1 MNKDDFI
8 GVFDSGAGGISL
20 LKEALKIL
28 PNENYIYYGDSKN
41 APYGIKTKDEVENL
55 TIKICEKLIK
65 KNCKAIVIA
74 CNTATSAGAKKA
86 RTIFNI
92 PILGVEPA
100 LKPAVENTEN
110 GKIIVLATDMTLKE
124 EKFKN
129 LYNIYKEDREIIK
142 IPAPKFVSM
151 IEQKHLDDVYA
162 KNIIDFY
169 LKKYKD
175 DNISAVVL
183 GCTHFIFLKDILFN
197 YFKSKPLIV
206 DGNLGTVN
214 NLKRILENK
223 DLLNSGIKESKLEII
238 NSSNDDYFDDLYKY
252 LLYL

>member
-20 LKEALKIL
+20 LREALKIL

-55 TIKICEKLIK
+55 TISICEKLIK

-86 RTIFNI
+86 RKIFDI

-100 LKPAVENTEN
+100 LKPAVESTDD

-124 EKFKN
+124 KKFEN
-129 LYNIYKEDREIIK
+129 LYNTYKEEREIIK

-151 IEQKHLDDVYA
+151 VEQRHLDDDYA

-169 LKKYKD
+169 LKKYKN

-183 GCTHFIFLKDILFN
+183 GCTHFIFLKNILFD
-197 YFKSKPLIV
+197 YFKLKPLII

-214 NLKRILENK
+214 NLKRILKNK
-223 DLLNSGIKESKLEII
+223 NLLNNNIEKPKLEII
-238 NSSNDDYFDDLYKY
+238 NSSNNAYFDDLYRY

>member
-55 TIKICEKLIK
+55 TINICNKLIK

-86 RTIFNI
+86 RKVFDI

-100 LKPAVENTEN
+100 LKPAVENTKS
-110 GKIIVLATDMTLKE
+110 GKIIVLATNMTLKE
-124 EKFKN
+124 KKFEN
-129 LYNIYKEDREIIK
+129 LYNIYKEEREIIK

-151 IEQKHLDDVYA
+151 IEQKHLNDDYA
-162 KNIIDFY
+162 KDIIDFY

-175 DNISAVVL
+175 DNIAAVVL
-183 GCTHFIFLKDILFN
+183 GCTHFIFLKDILFD
-197 YFKSKPLIV
+197 YFKSKPLLI

-214 NLKRILENK
+214 NLKRILKNQN
-223 DLLNSGIKESKLEII
+223 LLNDDLKKPKLEII
-238 NSSNDDYFDDLYKY
+238 NSSNDDYFYNLYNY
-252 LLYL
+252 LLNS